1 MHRKKEPHPAECKV
15 RPVGSYLTVRS
26 NTLDATVPVE
36 SLMSTLR
43 LKEPVVEDV
52 YLQVVDVVLAEPIVV

>member
-15 RPVGSYLTVRS
+15 RLVRSYLTVRS